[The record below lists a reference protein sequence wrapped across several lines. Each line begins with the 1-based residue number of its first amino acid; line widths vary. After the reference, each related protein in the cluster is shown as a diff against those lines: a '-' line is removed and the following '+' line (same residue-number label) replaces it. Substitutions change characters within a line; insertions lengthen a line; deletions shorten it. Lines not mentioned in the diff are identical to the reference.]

1 MSLYPKVSIVILNW
15 NGWKD
20 TVECLESLFQI
31 TYPNYDVIVTDNY
44 SEDDSIVKIQE
55 WTEGQIPVESK
66 FVMYNK
72 KKKPIKYI
80 EYTREEAE
88 KGGGKEEVIKDIPS
102 NQHFI
107 LIKNE
112 KNYGFAEG
120 NNIAIRYSLKALK
133 PDYIL
138 LLNNDVVVDKE
149 FLNELVKVAE
159 SSVKIGI
166 VGAVNYCYD
175 YPKRIWYSGG
185 IINWPKCKL
194 TDITRNKIDKG
205 QFKKIR
211 DVDEVAGSSLLIKT
225 EVIYKIGLLYPNY
238 FFFFEETEWCVKAK
252 KNNYTV
258 YANLNSK
265 IWHKG
270 SVSANT
276 IHGFSEY
283 YLTRNRFIFMQRNAN
298 SLQLIAFLIYFFVI
312 QFIYDMSYFFIWN
325 RDIASLIPYYK
336 GIYHGIR
343 FFSKRDG
350 EIGTM

>member
-1 MSLYPKVSIVILNW
+1 MYPKVSIVILNW

-44 SEDDSIVKIQE
+44 SEDDSIVKILE
-55 WTEGQIPVESK
+55 WAEGQIPVESK

-72 KKKPIKYI
+72 KEKPIKYI

-88 KGGGKEEVIKDIPS
+88 AGGGKEEVIEDIPS

-107 LIKNE
+107 FIKNE

-120 NNIAIRYSLKALK
+120 NNIAIRYALKALK

-159 SSVKIGI
+159 SSEKIGI
-166 VGAVNYCYD
+166 VGAVNYFYE

-185 IINWPKCKL
+185 IMNWTKGNL

-205 QFKKIR
+205 QFRMIR
-211 DVDEVAGSSLLIKT
+211 DVDEVAGSSLLIKV
-225 EVIYKIGLLYPNY
+225 EVIYKIGLLYSDY
-238 FFFFEETEWCVKAK
+238 YLFFEETEWCVQAK
-252 KNNYTV
+252 KNNYAI

-270 SVSANT
+270 SVSLSA
-276 IHGFSEY
+276 IPGVAQY
-283 YLTRNRFIFMQRNAN
+283 YLTRNRFIFMQRNAT
-298 SLQLIAFLIYFFVI
+298 SLQLISFLVYFFVI
-312 QFIYDMSYFFIWN
+312 QFIYDMSYFLIWN

-343 FFSKRDG
+343 LFSKRNG
-350 EIGTM
+350 EKGTM

>member
-1 MSLYPKVSIVILNW
+1 MYPKVSIVILNW

-31 TYPNYDVIVTDNY
+31 TYPNYNVIIADNG

-55 WTEGQIPVESK
+55 WAEGQIQVESK
-66 FVMYNK
+66 FVTYNK
-72 KKKPIKYI
+72 KEKPIKYI

-88 KGGGKEEVIKDIPS
+88 TGGGKEEVIEDIPS

-120 NNIAIRYSLKALK
+120 NNITIRYALKVLK

-159 SSVKIGI
+159 SSEKIGI
-166 VGAVNYCYD
+166 VGAVNYFYD
-175 YPKRIWYSGG
+175 YPKKIRYSGG
-185 IINWPKCKL
+185 IMNWTKVNL
-194 TDITRNKIDKG
+194 TDITRNKIDKE
-205 QFKKIR
+205 QFRKIR
-211 DVDEVAGSSLLIKT
+211 DVDEVAGSSLLIKV
-225 EVIYKIGLLYPNY
+225 EVIYKIGLLYSDY
-238 FFFFEETEWCVKAK
+238 FLFFEETEWCVQAK
-252 KNNYTV
+252 KNNYAI

-270 SVSANT
+270 SASTST
-276 IHGFSEY
+276 IPGVAQY
-283 YLTRNRFIFMQRNAN
+283 YLTRNRFLFMKRNATN
-298 SLQLIAFLIYFFVI
+298 AQIISFLIYFLVI
-312 QFIYDMSYFFIWN
+312 EVIYAMIHFLLFNRNVDSIKQF
-325 RDIASLIPYYK
+325 YK
-336 GIYHGIR
+336 GIYHGLGY
-343 FFSKRDG
+343 FQKETVTSSF
-350 EIGTM
+350 